1 MNMARTTKMIGFSV
15 PPSIAEELKQ
25 VANEERRTKSELF
38 REMFRLYR
46 TYRHQLR
53 QAEEERFQ
61 RMIDES
67 IAQGRREKENPTM
80 TQEESDK
87 LEAELLYYG
96 EQQAKR
102 LGIAEK
108 DVDRIVYARRKQK
121 KEGERT

>member
-1 MNMARTTKMIGFSV
+1 MARTTKMIGFSV

-67 IAQGRREKENPTM
+67 IAQGQREKENPTM

-87 LEAELLYYG
+87 LEAELLHYG

-121 KEGERT
+121 KGLERT